1 LVSAVCSSVFLVY
14 SKNGAEIVLA
24 AALLTLAMTLALTAY
39 AFTTSSDFTM
49 IGIYHINLIK

>member
-1 LVSAVCSSVFLVY
+1 MVSAICSSVFLVY

-24 AALLTLAMTLALTAY
+24 AAILTLAMTLALTVY

-49 IGIYHINLIK
+49 IGIIKIK